1 MTGIE
6 ILIILIIIIGLIF
19 NGLGSIGLLRFPDVY
34 TRLHTA
40 TKATTFGS
48 IFTTFAV
55 VLYGLIRWSD
65 GAGMSNGILAVHAV
79 IALLA
84 LIITNPTGA
93 HAIARAAYRSGVKP
107 VALVVDQRKGVKL
120 E

>member
-1 MTGIE
+1 M
-6 ILIILIIIIGLIF
+6 
-19 NGLGSIGLLRFPDVY
+19 Y

-48 IFTTFAV
+48 IFTTMAV
-55 VLYGLIRWSD
+55 VVYGFARW
-65 GAGMSNGILAVHAV
+65 GGGHGMSNGVLSVHAIV
-79 IALLA
+79 ALLA

-93 HAIARAAYRSGVKP
+93 HAIARAAHRSGIRP
-107 VALVVDQRKGVKL
+107 ALAVVDHLEGVDI

>member
-1 MTGIE
+1 M
-6 ILIILIIIIGLIF
+6 ILDAIIWILLFIGLAF
-19 NGLGSIGLLRFPDVY
+19 NFLGSIGLLRFPDVY

-48 IFTTFAV
+48 IFTTMAV
-55 VLYGLIRWSD
+55 VIYGFARWEA
-65 GAGMSNGILAVHAV
+65 GHGMSNGVLSVHALV
-79 IALLA
+79 ALAA

-93 HAIARAAYRSGVKP
+93 HAIARGAYRSGIKP
-107 VALVVDQRKGVKL
+107 ELAVVDQLEGVDL